1 MIGVKLKNR
10 LLVIGLIMC
19 ITSLALVGTVNAQ
32 TITPGVSPGMVFD
45 YHVSSYWATSDSYA
59 SIPQDLVEVNNTAHI
74 EVRISTVNETNIDMA
89 TPYYFRNDTAYMD
102 RGNINLQTG
111 EGYGFR
117 AIIGANLNVGDTI
130 HPSGTDGLRVLDTTT
145 RTYESGSREV
155 NHVQLIDN
163 NQTAGY
169 VATRNWYF
177 DKATGILVE
186 QVDEIVENSPSSTS
200 RTTWILDSTYNVQG
214 WVVPEFPVTVAI
226 PIFLF
231 AGALVALVYKKK
243 FVSAPS

>member
-1 MIGVKLKNR
+1 V
-10 LLVIGLIMC
+10 GLILC
-19 ITSLALVGTVNAQ
+19 ITSLVFVGTVNAQ

-45 YHVSSYWATSDSYA
+45 YHVSSYWTTSDSYA
-59 SIPQDLVEVNNTAHI
+59 SMPQDLVEVNNTAHI

-89 TPYYFRNDTAYMD
+89 IPYYFRNDTAYMD

-130 HPSGTDGLRVLDTTT
+130 HPSGTDGLKVLDTTT

-177 DKATGILVE
+177 DKATGMLVE
-186 QVDEIVENSPSSTS
+186 QVDEIVTNSPSSTS
-200 RTTWILDSTYNVQG
+200 RTTWKLDSTFNVEG
-214 WVVPEFPVTVAI
+214 WVVPEFPVVAVI
-226 PIFLF
+226 PVFL
-231 AGALVALVYKKK
+231 LVAAFAAIAYKKK
-243 FVSAPS
+243 FVNISSQL